1 MNKEELVIEVSKKL
15 KNTQKQTS
23 EIINIT
29 IDVIE
34 ETVAKGGKVTLV
46 GFGTFEGRK
55 RSARKGRNP
64 QTGEEL
70 TIPEKT
76 VPVFTPGK
84 QFKEMV
90 DKK

>member
-1 MNKEELVIEVSKKL
+1 MNKEELVLEVSKKT
-15 KNTQKQTS
+15 KTTQKQAA

-34 ETVAKGGKVTLV
+34 EAVAKGGKVTLV

-55 RSARKGRNP
+55 RSSRRGRNP
-64 QTGEEL
+64 QTGDEI
-70 TIPEKT
+70 TIPEKN
-76 VPVFTPGK
+76 VPVFSPGK

-90 DKK
+90 NK